1 MSYKNKG
8 SYNKGNNSNTGNN
21 KGSYSSSSKSYGK
34 TTYQQQLKG
43 NSKGQGAYRVVQG
56 QTEHATVGRRETQ
69 DRVRLREEGDSIDE
83 KFGFFRYDDGPERL
97 GWLLNYLPISM
108 PDEYGNEKSGLDLY
122 FLDRQG
128 GNFKATIFYKPYFY
142 VDLYD
147 ARRALEIS
155 QHLQKKFEGCHV
167 DIIEKDDLSMPGHL
181 SGKKHKFLKLSFG
194 TVNELMDVKNV
205 LKKATEL
212 NNKRKSSSDEI
223 ANPFDFDEFSSTTD
237 PLACLS
243 DLREYDVPYT
253 MRVAI
258 DMSIRVGSW
267 YYVKPSDAG
276 SEGCALNWQKD
287 MLELCEP
294 RILAY
299 DIECEKSPLKFPNAE
314 VDRIYMISYMIA
326 GQGYLIVNRD
336 IVSKDIQ
343 ELEYTPMAKFPGP
356 FKVMNEKNEEALI
369 RRFMSHIQELKPHV
383 MVTYNGDF
391 FDMPYVETRAMTYG
405 ISMYKEIGIRST
417 KTGGGGDAEFIGRC
431 IVHLD
436 AFRWVQRD
444 SYLPQG
450 SQGLKAVT
458 KEKLKYNPAEIDP
471 EDMLKYARE
480 QPDKMA
486 EYSVSDAVATYY
498 LYKLYVHNFIFSMST
513 IIPMGPEDV
522 LRKGSGTLCEALLMV
537 EAFLGNIIYPNKQ
550 VDPFEKFDE
559 EGHLLES
566 ETYIGGHVECLEAG
580 VFRAD
585 IPAKFELVPSALS
598 ELINNIDRDLTFA
611 LETEHDIQRFDIVNY
626 DEVRQAIVEK
636 LELLRD
642 NPNRLENPAIY
653 HLDVGAMYPNI
664 ILTNRLQPS
673 AIVSQIDC
681 AGCEFNKSNIDC
693 KRQMDWT
700 WRGEYNPATKSD
712 INSVK
717 RQLSYEKVGD
727 EQFNELPEQQQAK
740 LVKQRLKQYANKV
753 YKKTKV
759 VTEKLKNNTVCMREN
774 PFYVNTVRTFRDRRY
789 EYKLETK
796 KWKNLKDDFER
807 KGDVMK
813 RKDAEDKEV
822 LSDSLQLAHKC
833 ILNSFYGYV
842 MRKGARW
849 RSIEMAGIVTHTGS
863 NIIKQARELVEQVG
877 RPLELDTDGIWCI
890 LPASFPQ
897 DFVFK
902 TRANKKI
909 ELQYPCAMLNADVHE
924 HYTNNQYSDKD
935 DGKYSQR
942 SECSIFFEL
951 DGPYKA
957 MVLPASPEEGVL
969 LKKKYVVFNF
979 DGSIKELKGFELKR
993 RGELQITKN
1002 FQEAVFEKF
1011 LEGNSLIDCYK
1022 AVGNEANVW
1031 LEVLADQGFGMN
1043 DEDLIE
1049 LISERKTISKTLDD
1063 MVDGGRKATSITTAA
1078 RIADFLG
1085 AEMVKDK
1092 GLNFNLIISK
1102 YPTGVPVTERAI
1114 PVAIFSAEPAVR
1126 RNYLRKWLKDPS
1138 LDCTNFREIVDWGYY
1153 IDRLGKSVQK
1163 IITIPAGL
1171 QGVANPCPRVEHPE
1185 WLQRKIQ
1192 ESGSGFKQKNIKDMF
1207 KGMTNSKSNYPPVS
1221 PFKSKKKLQTE
1232 PSSERKRKTGEINEE
1247 NQSPNVDI
1255 EDIFDSGVKV
1265 KKSTFPTVHFKPN
1278 SPITPSTIT
1287 AAITTTPPIA
1297 VEVDAEPISTVTNA
1311 VELQAWL
1318 KSRKSFWRKLRKER
1332 RMGEDEHATKRNTG
1346 GVMDFVRNASI
1357 DLKQK
1362 SWQIVELQQT
1372 ETHGEFIVWAMT
1384 SKNQIQKVTIVIDRT
1399 LYINCRS
1406 QDAVDVAYEMN
1417 GSKVMKDLPHSRK
1430 LHTLVEVQ
1438 IPERKF
1444 QTGGKKITQF
1454 LSLPQIEGVYES
1466 KVPLWFRG
1474 VLKLGCV
1481 ARLSRAVIKSGMS
1494 TNRFKLKDLEF
1505 VNVRSH
1511 SYLTPSVAAFKQI
1524 FLYYT
1529 PVKLGNRQLGLLSLF
1544 IIENSEPDETFVALN
1559 SAKAFVWIVNG
1570 GNPTLNEKPPFQRF
1584 YREKQRKDTA
1594 QVRFLVNFV
1603 SSIQDA
1609 YKACNE
1615 RLESYIR
1622 ERHPPTLVIAQGI
1635 FESRQW
1641 RRNISL
1647 LAEFPLVT
1655 MPANAK
1661 DEMFPAVGWQTKLAK
1676 TVIERFLEFP
1686 ESFATRLEYSRF
1698 AHIPLCN
1705 LGSDPHNTIVDV
1717 LFGRKLQQ
1725 HNHLLW
1731 ASESSIPDLGG
1742 AETDEYGAWNDE
1754 IIEQSKNFPGAY
1766 RSICVELDMSGLV
1779 ICAIINSSSLDAEG
1793 LTSLKVVTS
1802 NSSSSVDGAG
1812 VDSSCSRAF
1821 NLLKSLVNSWIDE
1834 IIEYGDHASGQIS
1847 GHLRDALYRYLC
1859 GYGDALL
1866 QDPALHKVIYILM
1879 VKAFNKITSELWR
1892 LGTKII
1898 YADFRKIVIHTEK
1911 ADAESA
1917 HEYIMYVLGAVL
1929 QNGTFN
1935 HKGEHIL
1942 DFKILKTWE
1951 QLFWL
1956 GPDNHGGLIYE
1967 EPTIEPQEVRYED
1980 DQNDVQI
1987 YEDDINMDDGRDDY
2001 DASLDEILGGP
2012 AYEEAPVIEREPITE
2027 RMEEEDVDYDVYHEA
2042 DEYMDDPYKYYHRWS
2057 MASDLIPEAQR
2068 LFDRYMSKFLH
2079 DYQHYRNEVN
2089 EEFGSSSN
2097 MSLEEVVEKMRDYF
2111 DELSE
2116 ELMKFIDDL
2125 RNGRVASSS
2134 INQFVIALKMKEY
2147 IKAELGE
2154 ELMTDI
2160 DDLRNSKV
2168 ASSAITHFVVSL
2180 SHVFL
2185 HDKDLYNELTT
2196 LKRMLLAQ
2204 LQVRDFSEDS
2214 QFHESDASYILRDVI
2229 CSFCSTC
2236 KDIDLIHVFDDKVF
2250 NDNPDADNR
2259 WKCDCGNIVD
2269 RVEIE
2274 NRLLDDVKRLTVSYQ
2289 VQDLRCP
2296 ATHMVS
2302 SRLCAA
2308 HSELSR
2314 PLVLDQTIGNTKKKF
2329 SILQKVANLHNFELL
2344 QDTIKD
2350 MLYFS

>member
-1 MSYKNKG
+1 MSNRNN
-8 SYNKGNNSNTGNN
+8 SKGNYSSSNKDKGGGNN
-21 KGSYSSSSKSYGK
+21 KGGNNYGK

-43 NSKGQGAYRVVQG
+43 NYKGQGSYRVVQG
-56 QTEHATVGRRETQ
+56 QTEHVNAGRRETQ
-69 DRVRLREEGDSIDE
+69 DRTRLREEGDFIDE

-128 GNFKATIFYKPYFY
+128 GNFKATIFYRPYFY

-147 ARRALEIS
+147 SRRALEIS
-155 QHLQKKFEGCHV
+155 QHIQKKFEGCFV
-167 DIIEKDDLSMPGHL
+167 DIIEKEDLSMPGHL

-194 TVNELMDVKNV
+194 TVNELMDVKNI
-205 LKKATEL
+205 LKKTADL
-212 NNKRKSSSDEI
+212 NNKRKSTEEFVNPVDIDEY
-223 ANPFDFDEFSSTTD
+223 SSTID

-243 DLREYDVPYT
+243 ELREYDVPYT

-267 YYVKPSDAG
+267 YYVKPNEAG
-276 SEGCALNWQKD
+276 SEGCTLFWQKD

-336 IVSKDIQ
+336 IVSKDIE
-343 ELEYTPMAKFPGP
+343 ELEYTPMSKFPGP

-405 ISMYKEIGIRST
+405 ISMYKEIGIRSNR
-417 KTGGGGDAEFIGRC
+417 GNGDAEFIGRC

-450 SQGLKAVT
+450 SQGLKSVT

-537 EAFLGNIIYPNKQ
+537 EAFLGNIVYPNKQ

-559 EGHLLES
+559 DGHLLES

-611 LETEHDIQRFDIVNY
+611 LETEHDIQRFDIINY

-636 LELLRD
+636 LEMLRD
-642 NPNRLENPAIY
+642 NPNRLEKPAIY

-681 AGCEFNKSNIDC
+681 ASCEYNKSNIDC
-693 KRQMDWT
+693 KRPMDWT

-712 INSVK
+712 INSIK

-740 LVKQRLKQYANKV
+740 IVKQRLKQYANKV

-759 VTEKLKNNTVCMREN
+759 VTEKLKTNTVCMREN

-789 EYKLETK
+789 DYKLETK
-796 KWKNLKDDFER
+796 KWKNIKDDCER
-807 KGDVMK
+807 RGDVIK

-902 TRANKKI
+902 TRSNKKI

-1002 FQEAVFEKF
+1002 FQESVFEKF
-1011 LEGNSLIDCYK
+1011 LEGASLIDCYK

-1031 LEVLADQGFGMN
+1031 LDVLAEQGVGMN
-1043 DEDLIE
+1043 DEDLLE
-1049 LISERKTISKTLDD
+1049 LISERKTISKTLED
-1063 MVDGGRKATSITTAA
+1063 MVDGGRKATSITTAS

-1102 YPTGVPVTERAI
+1102 YPTGLPVTERAI

-1138 LDCTNFREIVDWGYY
+1138 LDCTNLREIVDWDYY

-1171 QGVANPCPRVEHPE
+1171 QGVPNPCPRVEHPD

-1192 ESGSGFKQKNIKDMF
+1192 DTVSGFKQKNIMDMF
-1207 KGMTNSKSNYPPVS
+1207 KGMTSSKSTHPPVS
-1221 PFKSKKKLQTE
+1221 PFKSKKRLSVE
-1232 PSSERKRKTGEINEE
+1232 PSSERKRKPDNQETNTE
-1247 NQSPNVDI
+1247 NVTPNIDM
-1255 EDIFDSGVKV
+1255 EDMFDNGTKV
-1265 KKSTFPTVHFKPN
+1265 KKSLFPTVHFKPN
-1278 SPITPSTIT
+1278 SPTTPSTVTATVNIT
-1287 AAITTTPPIA
+1287 PIVEEVAPPIITGA
-1297 VEVDAEPISTVTNA
+1297 SAL
-1311 VELQAWL
+1311 ELQEWL
-1318 KSRKSFWRKLRKER
+1318 KSRKSAWRKLRKER
-1332 RMGEDEHATKRNTG
+1332 RMGEDEHASKKNTG
-1346 GVMDFVRNASI
+1346 GVMDFVRNATI
-1357 DLKQK
+1357 DLKHK

-1372 ETHGEFIVWAMT
+1372 DIHGEFIVWAMT
-1384 SKNQIQKVTIVIDRT
+1384 SKNQIQRVTVVIDRS
-1399 LYINCRS
+1399 LYINCRTKE
-1406 QDAVDVAYEMN
+1406 AVDVAYEMN
-1417 GSKVMKDLPHSRK
+1417 GYKVAKDLPHSRK
-1430 LHTLVEVQ
+1430 MYTLVEVQ

-1444 QTGGKKITQF
+1444 QTGGKKISQF
-1454 LSLPQIEGVYES
+1454 LSLPEIEGVYES

-1474 VLKLGCV
+1474 VLNLGCV

-1505 VNVRSH
+1505 VSVRTH
-1511 SYLTPSVAAFKQI
+1511 SYLTPSVAEFKQI

-1529 PVKLGNRQLGLLSLF
+1529 PIKLGNRQLGVLSLF
-1544 IIENSEPDETFVALN
+1544 IVDQSEPDETYVFLN

-1570 GNPTLNEKPPFQRF
+1570 GNSTLNQKPPFQRF
-1584 YREKQRKDTA
+1584 YREKQRKETA
-1594 QVRFLVNFV
+1594 QVKFLVNFV
-1603 SSIQDA
+1603 NTVQDA
-1609 YKACNE
+1609 YKACND

-1622 ERHPPTLVIAQGI
+1622 ERHPPTIVIAQGI
-1635 FESRQW
+1635 FETRQW

-1647 LAEFPLVT
+1647 LKEFPLVT

-1676 TVIERFLEFP
+1676 TVIERFLEYP
-1686 ESFATRLEYSRF
+1686 ENFATRLEYSRF
-1698 AHIPLCN
+1698 AHVPVCN
-1705 LGSDPHNTIVDV
+1705 LGSDPHNTIIDV

-1779 ICAIINSSSLDAEG
+1779 ISAIINSSSLDAEG
-1793 LTSLKVVTS
+1793 LTSVKVVTS
-1802 NSSSSVDGAG
+1802 GSSSSVDGAG

-1821 NLLKSLVNSWIDE
+1821 NLLKSLVTNWIDE
-1834 IIEYGDHASGQIS
+1834 IIDYGDHTSGQIS

-1866 QDPALHKVIYILM
+1866 QDPTLHKVIYILM

-1892 LGTKII
+1892 LGTKIV
-1898 YADFRKIVIHTEK
+1898 YADFRKLVIHTEK
-1911 ADAESA
+1911 ADSESA
-1917 HEYIMYVLGAVL
+1917 HEYIMYILGAVL
-1929 QNGTFN
+1929 QNSTFN

-1951 QLFWL
+1951 QLIWL

-1967 EPTIEPQEVRYED
+1967 EATQTEPQETLYD
-1980 DQNDVQI
+1980 DEQQEYQVDD
-1987 YEDDINMDDGRDDY
+1987 DDIIDDRDRGEDY
-2001 DASLDEILGGP
+2001 DAGLDEILGG
-2012 AYEEAPVIEREPITE
+2012 AITTHE
-2027 RMEEEDVDYDVYHEA
+2027 QARPTVSMDQHDDRMEEDDVDYDNYHDP
-2042 DEYMDDPYKYYHRWS
+2042 DEYIDSPYKYYHRWS
-2057 MASDLIPEAQR
+2057 MATELIPEAQR
-2068 LFDRYMSKFLH
+2068 LFERYMSKFLH
-2079 DYQHYRNEVN
+2079 DYQDLRNEVT
-2089 EEFGSSSN
+2089 EVFRSSN
-2097 MSLEEVVEKMRDYF
+2097 DASIEEVVEKMRDYI
-2111 DELSE
+2111 DDLSE
-2116 ELMKFIDDL
+2116 EFMRFIDDL
-2125 RNGRVASSS
+2125 RNGRTEFSS
-2134 INQFVIALKMKEY
+2134 INKFIISLKMKEY
-2147 IKAELGE
+2147 IKVDLSE
-2154 ELMTDI
+2154 ELMNDI
-2160 DDLRNSKV
+2160 DDLKNNKV
-2168 ASSAITHFVVSL
+2168 ACGAITQFVVSL

-2185 HDKDLYNELTT
+2185 HDKDLYNELAT

-2259 WKCDCGNIVD
+2259 WKCECGNIVD
-2269 RVEIE
+2269 LVEIE
-2274 NRLLDDVKRLTVSYQ
+2274 NRLLDDVKRLCVSHQ
-2289 VQDLRCP
+2289 VQDLRC
-2296 ATHMVS
+2296 ASTHMVS
-2302 SRLCAA
+2302 SRLCAS

-2314 PLVLDQTIGNTKKKF
+2314 PLVLDQTIGYSKKKL
-2329 SILQKVANLHNFELL
+2329 SILQKVGQLHNFELL

-2350 MLYFS
+2350 AQYFN